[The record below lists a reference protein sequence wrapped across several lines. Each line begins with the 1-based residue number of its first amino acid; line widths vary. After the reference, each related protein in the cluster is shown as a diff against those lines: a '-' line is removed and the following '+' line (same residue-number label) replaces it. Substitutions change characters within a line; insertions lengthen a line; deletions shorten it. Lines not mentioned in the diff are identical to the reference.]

1 MEPEK
6 QLKTLENIGAN
17 LPFGDKISQTLGAP
31 LHASAIETLQVNVGR
46 LCNLN
51 CRHCHLEAG
60 PQRDERMGRAVMEKC
75 VDAVTRS
82 DIAAIDI
89 TGGAPELNP
98 EIRWFIRSAAGTGR
112 RVIFRSNLV
121 LLADERY
128 RDIIDVLAEN
138 RIKIAASLP
147 GYSESASD
155 RQRGKGNFQRAIH
168 GMTLLNSAGY
178 GQPETGLHLDIVH
191 NPAGAF
197 LPGTQEA
204 LEREYRERLLR
215 DHGIVFNN
223 LFCITNM
230 PVGRFL
236 ENLIR
241 TGNYDDYFTALCS
254 AYNPAAAG
262 NVMCRSILSVG
273 WDGSLYDCD
282 FNQALGLPV
291 ANGQPS
297 TIDGFDYG
305 QLSNRRI
312 AIHNHCYG
320 CCAGAGSS
328 CQGTTAS

>member
-6 QLKTLENIGAN
+6 QIKTLENIGTN
-17 LPFGDKISQTLGAP
+17 LPFAVKISRTLGAP
-31 LHASAIETLQVNVGR
+31 LHASAIETLQVNVGK

-51 CRHCHLEAG
+51 CRHCHLDAG
-60 PQRDERMGRAVMEKC
+60 PGRVECMGRAVMEKC
-75 VDAVTRS
+75 IDAVIGS
-82 DIAAIDI
+82 GIATIDI
-89 TGGAPELNP
+89 TGGAPEMNP
-98 EIRWFIRSAAGTGR
+98 DILWFMRAAAETGR

-128 RDIIDVLAEN
+128 RDIVDVLAGN
-138 RIKIAASLP
+138 RIEVAASLP

-155 RQRGKGNFQRAIH
+155 RQRGKGNFIRAIQ
-168 GMTLLNSAGY
+168 GMKLLNGAGY
-178 GQPETGLHLDIVH
+178 GQPGTGLTLDIVH

-197 LPGTQEA
+197 LPGPQEA
-204 LEREYRERLLR
+204 LEREYRERLRR
-215 DHGIVFNN
+215 DHGTVFNK

-236 ENLIR
+236 ENLVR
-241 TGNYDDYFTALCS
+241 TGNYDDYLSALCS

-262 NVMCRSILSVG
+262 NVMCRTTLSAG

-282 FNQALGLPV
+282 FNQALGLPLSE
-291 ANGQPS
+291 GLPS
-297 TIDGFDYG
+297 AINGFDYER
-305 QLSNRRI
+305 LSNRRI

-328 CQGTTAS
+328 CQGTTVS